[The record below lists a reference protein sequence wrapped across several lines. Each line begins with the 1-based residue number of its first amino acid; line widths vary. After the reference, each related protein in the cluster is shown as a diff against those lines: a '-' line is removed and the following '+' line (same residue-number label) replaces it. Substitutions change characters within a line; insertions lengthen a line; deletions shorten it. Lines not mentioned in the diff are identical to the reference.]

1 MNIIVTGAGK
11 GVGREV
17 VKSLSKNKAN
27 HIIAI
32 SRNGKALEMLAKECA
47 ATHPGS
53 HVTPYEFDLGQ
64 FDFYPFIIQRIE
76 TIIPRCDVVIHNAG
90 RLINKPYDKITP
102 SDFDEIYNVNIKSP
116 FFFTQALLP
125 IMNKGGHIVNI
136 GSMGGI
142 QGSKKYKGLSAYS
155 SSKGALHVFTEILA
169 EELASRE
176 IHVNCLALGS
186 VQTEMFTTAF
196 PGMKAALS
204 PAEMGH
210 FIADFALT
218 GHLYFNGKVLPVA
231 VTTP

>member
-11 GVGREV
+11 GVGKEV

-32 SRNGKALEMLAKECA
+32 SRNGKALEMLAKECS

-53 HVTPYEFDLGQ
+53 HVTPYEFDQGQ

-90 RLINKPYDKITP
+90 RLINKPYEKLTL

-125 IMNKGGHIVNI
+125 MMNKGGHIVNI

-196 PGMKAALS
+196 PGVKAALS